1 MGEYKRTRMPYRFS
15 PPWVCSHM
23 VPLNVTLLWSRV
35 TGHTKE
41 GVLRSNF
48 KEMYQETVFSSRV
61 LAVKLLQPETWGF
74 ITVILR
80 AHLFQCGLGTKLPL
94 YCPELRML
102 RDSKSPTPIVRIHF
116 YSFAWHFPSEGRNK
130 PAFFFS
136 PSSSQNYEMC
146 CQLSPSALHKRQDG
160 PPNAP
165 EDASMHSIFQLL
177 FVSGP
182 HWRAKKWSIVME
194 TH

>member
-15 PPWVCSHM
+15 PPWVCSRM

-102 RDSKSPTPIVRIHF
+102 RDSKSPTPIVRTHF

-136 PSSSQNYEMC
+136 LIFSKLWNVLPIISLSSTQEARRAPKC
-146 CQLSPSALHKRQDG
+146 PRGCQHALHISAAFHFR
-160 PPNAP
+160 
-165 EDASMHSIFQLL
+165 ASLK
-177 FVSGP
+177 G
-182 HWRAKKWSIVME
+182 
-194 TH
+194 